1 MDMRKIIILCLALTV
16 GVISFV
22 NAQDNKEEKKWDEID
37 LDSSEVEQLDSTE
50 IINVVNNVLTLKNPS
65 FDWFRRATW
74 ILYNVKSEKVRECY
88 VMWAIQK
95 ELAQHGYG
103 FGTVND
109 VLEDIRLCSK
119 SMKLSNQ
126 AKVLVDRYCR
136 IRGGRKV
143 EAPAFELKS
152 LQGEDVRLVDLK
164 GKFVFMFVWDG
175 ENAMEELSIMKAIGA
190 KYKDS
195 TNVCCLTVAVLPINK
210 TEAWENFVQ
219 REKIGNHLKCLHTE
233 KNSSFIQDYCIT
245 ELPRCVLIDQDGKI
259 VNAWGISPKED
270 GLMFYLDR
278 VINRLESEPVSIND
292 YR

>member
-1 MDMRKIIILCLALTV
+1 MDMQKIIILCLALTV
-16 GVISFV
+16 GVISFI

-37 LDSSEVEQLDSTE
+37 LDSSRVEQLDSSE
-50 IINVVNNVLTLKNPS
+50 MINVINNVLTLKNS
-65 FDWFRRATW
+65 SLDWFGRATW

-95 ELAQHGYG
+95 GLAQYGYG
-103 FGTVND
+103 FGTVSD

-119 SMKLSNQ
+119 SVKLSNQ

-136 IRGGRKV
+136 IRGGREV

-164 GKFVFMFVWDG
+164 GKFVFIFVWDG
-175 ENAMEELSIMKAIGA
+175 ENAMKELSMMKAIGA

-195 TNVCCLTVAVLPINK
+195 TNVCCLTVAVLPMNK
-210 TEAWENFVQ
+210 KGMWENFVR
-219 REKIGNHLKCLHTE
+219 REGISNQFKCLYAE
-233 KNSSFIQDYCIT
+233 SNSSFVQDYCIT
-245 ELPRCVLIDQDGKI
+245 EFPRSILIDQDGKI
-259 VNAWGISPKED
+259 VNAWGVSPED
-270 GLMFYLDR
+270 KGFMFYLDR
-278 VINRLESEPVSIND
+278 VINRLETVPVNIND